1 MRVIITGGTGLI
13 GKELVKELSANGHR
27 VIVLSRSP
35 ESKQVAGDAKLVGW
49 DSESAEGWRKWVEE
63 SEAIVNLAGENIAG
77 NGLVPDRWTP
87 GKKSRILNSRLK
99 AGEAVN
105 EAIESADDKPR
116 VLIQASAIGY
126 YGTGKDEVTE
136 SDPPGGDFL
145 GETAR
150 KWEGVTRPVEKM
162 GVRRAVI
169 RTGIV
174 LSSKGGVLPR
184 LQLPY
189 KLFLGGPLGTGR
201 QWYSWIHVVDEVRA
215 IRFLLENEKAEGPF
229 NLTAPDPKRN
239 DQFGKELGKVMGRP
253 SYLKV
258 PGFLFRLLLGE
269 AAKLVLEGQKV
280 RPARLEELGFEF
292 DYPVL
297 DEALEDLLG
306 QS

>member
-1 MRVIITGGTGLI
+1 MRVIVTGGTGLI
-13 GKELVKELSANGHR
+13 GKELVKELSANGHE
-27 VIVLSRSP
+27 VVVLSRSP
-35 ESKQVAGDAKLVGW
+35 ESKRVPCDAKLVKW
-49 DSESAEGWRKWVEE
+49 DAESAEGWQKWVEE

-77 NGLVPDRWTP
+77 KGLIPDRWTP
-87 GKKSRILNSRLK
+87 SKKSRILNSRLK

-126 YGTGKDEVTE
+126 YGTGGEEVTE
-136 SDPPGGDFL
+136 ADPPGGGFL

-174 LSSKGGVLPR
+174 LSSEGGVLPR

-189 KLFLGGPLGTGR
+189 KFFLGGPMGTGR
-201 QWYSWIHVVDEVRA
+201 QWYSWIHLGDEVRA

-229 NLTAPDPKRN
+229 NLTAPNQKRN
-239 DQFGKELGKVMGRP
+239 NQFVRELGKVMGRP
-253 SYLKV
+253 SYLRV
-258 PGFLFRLLLGE
+258 PGFLFRSLLGE

-280 RPARLEELGFEF
+280 RPERLEELGFEF
-292 DYPVL
+292 NYPVL
-297 DEALEDLLG
+297 SSALEDLLG
-306 QS
+306 